1 LYRLTTQNTNQRRI
15 KLSTGRKKIVLSG
28 AFDPPTLG
36 HTKMFQHAS
45 LIGDIIV
52 VLNTDDWI
60 LRNKYRVFLDREK
73 RKKIL
78 YNMPGVVKIVDALDE
93 DDTVCE
99 SLKKIRPDMFGNGGH
114 RNRLNTPEIDL
125 CRKLDIQLVWKVGSV
140 EDNKNTL
147 DLYTNVIEHI

>member
-1 LYRLTTQNTNQRRI
+1 MSYKLITQNIKRI
-15 KLSTGRKKIVLSG
+15 RANLSTGRKKIVLSG

-45 LIGDIIV
+45 LIGDVIV
-52 VLNTDDWI
+52 VLNTDEWI

-73 RKKIL
+73 RKRIL
-78 YNMPGVVKIVDALDE
+78 YNMPGVIKIIDALDK

-114 RNRLNTPEIDL
+114 RNQLNTPEIDL
-125 CRKLDIQLVWKVGSV
+125 CKKLGIELVWKVGSV

-147 DLYTNVIEHI
+147 DLYTKAIG